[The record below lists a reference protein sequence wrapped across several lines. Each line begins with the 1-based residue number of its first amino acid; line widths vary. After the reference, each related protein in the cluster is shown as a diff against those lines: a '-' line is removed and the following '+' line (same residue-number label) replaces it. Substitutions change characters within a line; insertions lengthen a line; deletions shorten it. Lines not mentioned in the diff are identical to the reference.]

1 MKNIIIDFGN
11 IISELEKENLNI
23 VFLKNKGIF
32 LEDNQK
38 NLYAMEKNKHGL
50 YLDNLIKK
58 SKKVKFFIISKE
70 ISKNIKEWEKE
81 IWSIEDVKAF
91 INRQSKFWI

>member
-38 NLYAMEKNKHGL
+38 NLYAMEKK
-50 YLDNLIKK
+50 
-58 SKKVKFFIISKE
+58 
-70 ISKNIKEWEKE
+70 
-81 IWSIEDVKAF
+81 
-91 INRQSKFWI
+91 